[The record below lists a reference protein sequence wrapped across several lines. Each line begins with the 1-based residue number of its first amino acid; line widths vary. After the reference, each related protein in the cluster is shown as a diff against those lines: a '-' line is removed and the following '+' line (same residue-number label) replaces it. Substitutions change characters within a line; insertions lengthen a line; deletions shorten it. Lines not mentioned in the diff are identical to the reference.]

1 MPFSPSKI
9 LKFTQVYAW
18 QGLAILV
25 FVGGLIPGWVSRWY
39 THLFFAVATKGVR
52 VLLGKIPF
60 AIGEWVYFILIIL
73 LIYKLLHK
81 LLKIKYKTNRPF
93 LWTNSL
99 YSWSRRFAI
108 LYVLFELVWGLNYQ
122 KNSPASQFGL
132 QVPSQY
138 TEAQMDSLSLI
149 YIGQLNEIRANLGA
163 LNPEISIY
171 RENKG
176 QNTPFFDSVISRAI
190 KSYNLAAMTY
200 PFLEYTHPN
209 IKKAIFPRLGD
220 KVGYLA
226 FYQPLTTE
234 AIIRGDLPFFTL
246 PFTLCHEM
254 AHQLGYASESEA
266 NFIAYQVALTSQ
278 EPFLKYSMLL
288 QMFTYSQQAHLALIA
303 KRNDF
308 EGWKKIAARNKQ
320 LLSPEV
326 LEDRKK
332 IRAFFQER
340 MGERIPG
347 SEKLYD
353 QFLIWNQQTKGI
365 ESYNDVLLWA
375 LAKPVAH

>member
-1 MPFSPSKI
+1 MPFRPSKI
-9 LKFTQVYAW
+9 LKFTHVYAW
-18 QGLAILV
+18 QGMAIIV
-25 FVGGLIPGWVSRWY
+25 FIGGLSPDGVSRWY
-39 THLFFAVATKGVR
+39 THLFFAGATKGVR
-52 VLLGKIPF
+52 EVVGAIPF

-73 LIYKLLHK
+73 LIYNIIQWLLNIK
-81 LLKIKYKTNRPF
+81 NKINQPF
-93 LWTNSL
+93 FWKNVL

-122 KNSPASQFGL
+122 KNSPAMDFGL

-138 TEAQMDSLSLI
+138 TEAQMDSLSLN
-149 YIGQLNEIRANLGA
+149 YIGQLNETRANLDS
-163 LNPEISIY
+163 L
-171 RENKG
+171 
-176 QNTPFFDSVISRAI
+176 TPNELTPNEMSHPLFDSVITRAI
-190 KSYNLAAMTY
+190 KAYRLAALTY

-209 IKKAIFPRLGD
+209 IKRATYPRLGD

-234 AIIRGDLPFFTL
+234 AIIRGDLPFYTL
-246 PFTLCHEM
+246 PFTICHEM

-266 NFIAYQVALTSQ
+266 NFIAYQVALTSE
-278 EPFLKYSMLL
+278 EPLFKYSMLL
-288 QMFTYSQQAHLALIA
+288 QMFTYSQQAQLALIA

-308 EGWKKIAARNKQ
+308 DAWKKIAARNKQ
-320 LLSPEV
+320 LLSPLV
-326 LEDRKK
+326 IEDRKK

-347 SEKLYD
+347 TEKLYD
-353 QFLIWNQQTKGI
+353 QFLIWNQQAKGI

>member
-9 LKFTQVYAW
+9 LQFTHVYAW
-18 QGLAILV
+18 QGMAILV
-25 FVGGLIPGWVSRWY
+25 YVGGLNPNGVSHWY
-39 THLFFAVATKGVR
+39 THLFFAAITKGVR
-52 VLLGKIPF
+52 EVVSAIPF
-60 AIGEWVYFILIIL
+60 VIGEWVYFILIIL
-73 LIYKLLHK
+73 LIYNTIQWLLN
-81 LLKIKYKTNRPF
+81 IKDNIKGSF
-93 LWTNSL
+93 LWKNVL
-99 YSWSRRFAI
+99 YSWSRRLAI

-122 KNSPASQFGL
+122 KNSPAMDFGL

-138 TEAQMDSLSLI
+138 TEAQMDSLSLS
-149 YIGQLNEIRANLGA
+149 YIGQLNETRVKLD
-163 LNPEISIY
+163 S
-171 RENKG
+171 
-176 QNTPFFDSVISRAI
+176 QTPNEQSRPLLDSVITRAI
-190 KSYNLAAMTY
+190 KAYRLAAIHY

-209 IKKAIFPRLGD
+209 IKRATFPRLGD

-234 AIIRGDLPFFTL
+234 AIIRDDLPFYTL
-246 PFTLCHEM
+246 PFTICHEM

-266 NFIAYQVALTSQ
+266 NFIAYQVALTSE
-278 EPFLKYSMLL
+278 EPLLKYSMLL
-288 QMFTYSQQAHLALIA
+288 QMFTYSQQAQLALIA

-308 EGWKKIAARNKQ
+308 DTWKKIAARNKQ
-320 LLSPEV
+320 LLSRLV
-326 LEDRKK
+326 IEDRKK

-347 SEKLYD
+347 TEKLYD